1 MIITVYRYHRDLFAN
16 AVVIFISDF
25 DDAMVTSSS
34 SVIFHHYTLVIVIL

>member
-25 DDAMVTSSS
+25 DYAIVKS